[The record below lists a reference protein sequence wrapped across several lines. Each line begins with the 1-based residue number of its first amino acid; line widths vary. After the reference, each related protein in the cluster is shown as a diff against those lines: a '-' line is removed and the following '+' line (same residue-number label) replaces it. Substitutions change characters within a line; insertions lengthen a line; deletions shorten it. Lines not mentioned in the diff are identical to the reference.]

1 MILLLAP
8 NIRGYHLCKPCA
20 LLDLVTANSIP
31 ASWDETDTTKSA
43 GFNDLVQMQTAIVD
57 GLQLGTNF
65 VIYSSTEAKV
75 MEFVG
80 GTFNF
85 RKLFSDEGIINQNC
99 VVEADGK
106 HYVFGTHDIYMHDGT
121 TKQSICDERV
131 RKFIYTGLNTKN
143 SDRCFVQHNKALDE
157 IYFVISLVTAR

>member
-1 MILLLAP
+1 
-8 NIRGYHLCKPCA
+8 
-20 LLDLVTANSIP
+20 
-31 ASWDETDTTKSA
+31 
-43 GFNDLVQMQTAIVD
+43 MQTAIVD

-65 VIYSSTEAKV
+65 VIYSSTEAML

-80 GTFNF
+80 GTFIFNF

-131 RKFIYTGLNTKN
+131 H
-143 SDRCFVQHNKALDE
+143 V
-157 IYFVISLVTAR
+157 SLSTQV